1 MSRKQ
6 DDSLGA
12 VLAQRLSKA
21 VRAGRCVLTA
31 GARPLPVIKGV
42 TPSFTVNRPLENI
55 LAEVEDILIRSE
67 RVYVYGNNIMMERGA
82 GESANLVVLSTDA
95 HVNAEATPLLAN
107 LFVCESGGEN
117 DQASNQFP
125 PPTKLVAT
133 SLSREP
139 TRAALRR
146 IRLYSRRP
154 IFGPDFVLRGPG
166 WHDDLGI
173 LVHGAEIDPIIPEPV
188 DPDSP
193 IADRLPYH
201 IREVLAD
208 FAFRS
213 VADTVNAVG
222 IMLTGILIGLFV
234 ELGKA
239 VVLLDGNQPGIG
251 KTLLARVIGMILDGE
266 NPIATHF
273 TTDDEELGKRI
284 CATLREREQSIV
296 LVDNAK
302 VRSGAVINSPV
313 IEANSMAPEISL
325 RILGQ
330 SANYTRPNDLLW
342 MLTMNQTKAS
352 ADLVSRGV
360 PIRFHFDGNPGERKF
375 SNRDP
380 ITFARQNRIGL
391 LGELVGM
398 VTRWNQLGRPPGH
411 QQHRCAQWS
420 QIVGGILAANGLPEF
435 LGNLNESAAEF
446 NTELDELAAL
456 AEAAISSG
464 TSGAFFVT

>member
-1 MSRKQ
+1 M
-6 DDSLGA
+6 
-12 VLAQRLSKA
+12 
-21 VRAGRCVLTA
+21 
-31 GARPLPVIKGV
+31 IKGV

-55 LAEVEDILIRSE
+55 LAEVEDILMRSE
-67 RVYVYGNNIMMERGA
+67 RVYVYGNNIVMVRGA
-82 GESANLVVLSTDA
+82 GESAHLVVLSTAA

-117 DQASNQFP
+117 NQAPIQFP
-125 PPTKLVAT
+125 PPTRLVAT

-146 IRLYSRRP
+146 IHLYSRRP
-154 IFGPDFVLRGPG
+154 VFGPDFVLRGHG

-173 LVHGAEIDPIIPEPV
+173 LVHGAEVDPIIPEPV

-213 VADTVNAVG
+213 DADTVNAVG
-222 IMLTGILIGLFV
+222 ILLTGILVGLFV

-251 KTLLARVIGMILDGE
+251 KTLLARVIGMILDGG
-266 NPIATHF
+266 NPVAMHF

-284 CATLREREQSIV
+284 CATLRERDQSIV
-296 LVDNAK
+296 LIDNAK
-302 VRSGAVINSPV
+302 VRSGTVINSPV

-360 PIRFHFDGNPGERKF
+360 PIRFHFDGNPGDREF
-375 SNRDP
+375 NNRDP
-380 ITFARQNRIGL
+380 ITFAKQNRIEL

-398 VTRWNQLGRPPGH
+398 VIRWNQLGRPLGR
-411 QQHRCAQWS
+411 QRHRCAQWA
-420 QIVGGILAANGLPEF
+420 QIVGGVLDANGLPEF
-435 LGNLNESAAEF
+435 LGNLDESAAEF
-446 NTELDELAAL
+446 NMELDELAAL
-456 AEAAISSG
+456 AEAAVSSR
-464 TSGAFFVT
+464 TPPGAFFIT